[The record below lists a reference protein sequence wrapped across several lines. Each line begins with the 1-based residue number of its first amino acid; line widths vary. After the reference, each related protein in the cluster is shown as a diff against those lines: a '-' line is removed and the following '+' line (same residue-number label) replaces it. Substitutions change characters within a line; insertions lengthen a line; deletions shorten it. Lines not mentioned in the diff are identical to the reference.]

1 MIVSVSDLRL
11 LNNLNLDTCISSMDG
26 CIMDKAQLVRASL

>member
-11 LNNLNLDTCISSMDG
+11 LNDLNLNISSMDG